1 MQELTLP
8 DTLQHLILQEHV
20 VLAPRIYMKVGGAA
34 RYLIEVTT
42 RANLQEVAQW
52 VTLAHIP
59 YVILG
64 GASNVLVPDEGID
77 ALVIINKTSE
87 ISFED
92 VTDDG
97 GMVIADSGVITARL
111 ASETAAKG
119 LAGLHHFVGVPGT
132 VGGAIINNSHFKPTI
147 LIGMFVESVTYVDA
161 AGVIQTKP
169 ATDLAFAYDYSY
181 FHDYKSIVLSVRFT
195 LERQDPETLLA
206 EMRGFATHRVET
218 QPIGIPSSGCM
229 YRNPFVS
236 SEQLEHIQSL
246 TGQTPVNHFGSEMQ
260 VPAGYLIDKAGLKL
274 TTIGGAQVSE
284 KHATYL
290 INTGSATSKDVEA
303 LCQLI
308 ESTVYEKF
316 GVQLEREVFFL
327 KQEQS

>member
-1 MQELTLP
+1 MTDISLP
-8 DTLQHLILQEHV
+8 ASLQHLTLQEHV
-20 VLAPRIYMKVGGAA
+20 ELAPRTYMKVGGTAH
-34 RYLIEVTT
+34 YLIEVSN
-42 RANLQEVAQW
+42 RADLQEVAQW
-52 VTLAHIP
+52 VTLEHIP

-87 ISFED
+87 IRFED
-92 VTDDG
+92 ETDDG
-97 GMVIADSGVITARL
+97 GTVIADSGVITAKL
-111 ASETAAKG
+111 ASETASKG

-161 AGVIQTKP
+161 AGVVQTK
-169 ATDLAFAYDYSY
+169 AAKDLAFAYDYSY
-181 FHDYKSIVLSVRFT
+181 FHDYKSIVLSVRFS
-195 LERQDPETLLA
+195 LERQEPEGLLS
-206 EMRGFATHRVET
+206 EMRGFASHRVET

-236 SEQLEHIQSL
+236 PEQLEHIQSVV
-246 TGQTPVNHFGSEMQ
+246 GQTPVNHFGNDVQ
-260 VPAGYLIDKAGLKL
+260 VPAGFLIDKAGLKL
-274 TTIGGAQVSE
+274 TTVGGAQVSE

-290 INTGSATSKDVEA
+290 LNTGTATSKDVEA

-316 GVQLEREVFFL
+316 GVRLEREVFFL